1 MTYRSIRVKLT
12 VWYVCILGL
21 VFAALAIATY
31 AVFVRAMESETRNN
45 LAEIRADF
53 ANLVK
58 RLRSEA
64 PRDSTAETSI
74 NKALKEFNFRDYR
87 FAVYSENGQLIGST
101 LDDAPAAESLVAP
114 NGNRLEEI
122 AITGERYGVTDGSLE
137 LNGKKYRLLAFYS
150 LADQAA
156 VEARI
161 ATSFLIGAP
170 ILLLLAG
177 LGGYLLARQGLN
189 PIAVMGEQAKKIG
202 ARNLHERLPVA
213 NPDDEIGNLATLFN
227 QLLDRLDQEFERQR
241 RFMADAS
248 HELRTPLAIVRGES
262 EVALQKDVRSDEE
275 YRESLRVVNDEAK
288 RLSKIVEDLFTL
300 ARVDSGNIKASFR
313 EIYVDEMVDECVRRI
328 RTLADKRK
336 ITVTFESEEFT
347 AQGDE
352 ALMQQLF
359 LNLLDNALKYNHEG
373 GRITVIARSG
383 TVSVSNTGPEI
394 PDNLKGMIFERFYRI
409 NKAHSRQAES
419 FTSGAGLGLS
429 IARWI
434 AGLHQADLVLTRSE
448 AGENVFSLTFK
459 S

>member
-21 VFAALAIATY
+21 VFAALAIGTY

-53 ANLVK
+53 VNLVE

-64 PRDSTAETSI
+64 PQGPTPEAPI
-74 NKALKEFNFRDYR
+74 NDALKEFNFRDYR
-87 FAVYSENGQLIGST
+87 FAVYSPDGQLIGST
-101 LDDAPAAESLVAP
+101 IEDAPSAESLLAP
-114 NGNRLEEI
+114 DGSRSKEI
-122 AITGERYGVTDGSLE
+122 TIAGERYGLTDGPLK
-137 LNGKKYRLLAFYS
+137 LNGKTYKLFAFYS
-150 LADQAA
+150 LADQSA

-161 ATSFLIGAP
+161 ATTFLIGTP
-170 ILLLLAG
+170 ILLILAG
-177 LGGYLLARQGLN
+177 LGGYLLARQGLK

-202 ARNLHERLPVA
+202 ARNLHERLPIA
-213 NPDDEIGNLATLFN
+213 NPNDEIGNLATLFN

-262 EVALQKDVRSDEE
+262 EVALQKDIRSDEE

-300 ARVDSGNIKASFR
+300 ARVDSGIIKASFR
-313 EIYVDEMVDECVRRI
+313 EIYVDEVVDECVRRI

-347 AQGDE
+347 VQGDE
-352 ALMQQLF
+352 ALLQQLF

-373 GRITVIARSG
+373 GRITVVAKSG
-383 TVSVSNTGPEI
+383 CVSVSNTGPEI
-394 PDNLKGMIFERFYRI
+394 PEELKGMIFERFYRI
-409 NKAHSRQAES
+409 DKAHSRQAES

-434 AGLHQADLVLTRSE
+434 AGLHQADLSVTRSE
-448 AGENVFSLTFK
+448 AGENVFSVIFQ

>member
-1 MTYRSIRVKLT
+1 MTYSSIRVKLT

-53 ANLVK
+53 ANFVK
-58 RLRSEA
+58 RLRAEA
-64 PRDSTAETSI
+64 PRGSSAETSI
-74 NKALKEFNFRDYR
+74 NEALKEFNFRDYR

-101 LDDAPAAESLVAP
+101 LDDAPAAESLVAA
-114 NGNRLEEI
+114 NGNRLKEI
-122 AITGERYGVTDGSLE
+122 SIAGERYGLTDGLLE

-170 ILLLLAG
+170 ILLILAG

-202 ARNLHERLPVA
+202 ARNLHERLPIA
-213 NPDDEIGNLATLFN
+213 NPNDEIGNLATLFN

-313 EIYVDEMVDECVRRI
+313 EIYVDEVVDECVRRI

-352 ALMQQLF
+352 ALLQQLF

-383 TVSVSNTGPEI
+383 TVSVANTGPEI
-394 PDNLKGMIFERFYRI
+394 PEDLKGMIFERFYRI
-409 NKAHSRQAES
+409 DKAHSRQAES

-448 AGENVFSLTFK
+448 AGENVFSVTFQ

>member
-12 VWYVCILGL
+12 LWYVCILGL
-21 VFAALAIATY
+21 VFAALATGTY
-31 AVFVRAMESETRNN
+31 AVFVRAMQDETRNN
-45 LAEIRADF
+45 LAEMRTDF
-53 ANLVK
+53 VNLVE

-64 PRDSTAETSI
+64 PLGSTAEAPI
-74 NKALKEFNFRDYR
+74 NDALKEFNFRDYR
-87 FAVYSENGQLIGST
+87 FAVYSQDDQLIGKT
-101 LDDAPAAESLVAP
+101 LDSDPPADSLVGLDE
-114 NGNRLEEI
+114 NKLKQ
-122 AITGERYGVTDGSLE
+122 ITIEGERYGSTVSPLKLDG
-137 LNGKKYRLLAFYS
+137 KTYKLLAFYS
-150 LADQAA
+150 LADQSA
-156 VEARI
+156 VESRI
-161 ATSFLIGAP
+161 STSFLIGTP
-170 ILLLLAG
+170 ILLILAG
-177 LGGYLLARQGLN
+177 LGGYLLARQGLK

-202 ARNLHERLPVA
+202 ARNLHERLPIA

-262 EVALQKDVRSDEE
+262 EVALQKDIRSDEE

-313 EIYVDEMVDECVRRI
+313 ETYVDEVVDECVRRV
-328 RTLADKRK
+328 RTLAEKRK

-347 AQGDE
+347 TQGDE
-352 ALMQQLF
+352 ALLQQLF
-359 LNLLDNALKYNHEG
+359 LNLLDNALKYNHDG
-373 GRITVIARSG
+373 GLIKVIARSG
-383 TVSVSNTGPEI
+383 TVSIANTGPEI
-394 PDNLKGMIFERFYRI
+394 PEGLRGMIFERFYRI
-409 NKAHSRQAES
+409 DKAHSRQAES

-434 AGLHQADLVLTRSE
+434 AGIHQADLRLTRSD
-448 AGENVFSLTFK
+448 AGENVFSVTFQ